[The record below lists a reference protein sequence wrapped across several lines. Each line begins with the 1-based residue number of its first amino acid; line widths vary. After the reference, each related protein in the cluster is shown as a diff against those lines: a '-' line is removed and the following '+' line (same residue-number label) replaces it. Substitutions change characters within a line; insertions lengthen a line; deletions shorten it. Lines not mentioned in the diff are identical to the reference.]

1 MRIGLY
7 GLPTAGKSFV
17 LSAVRN
23 LDVLSG
29 SSLLK
34 ELAPNFHKLTEDEK
48 KAVRTELALQLRK
61 KDRFIMDGHYSF
73 GDKIVFTEADGQL
86 YDTFL
91 YLYVAPEIISAR
103 MSDSIR
109 NNKYLQY
116 DINRWQLFEIESLRA
131 YCHAN
136 NKDFYVIDN
145 PGKGFFSDISIIPE
159 FIDCIVAGYSCV
171 NYAKEV
177 VYKIDKS
184 DVITLLDGDKTFIKE
199 DSSSVLGYKTHLF
212 DGNFYSGFQAWRHNC
227 ELADYL
233 RVTDYSIQPIENMD
247 ITYNNSV
254 HNKIEGYSV
263 ILTTGHYGIWK
274 QIADKYGISFFYG
287 PQMCSDTK
295 YFIAKFLQE
304 RGSKV
309 IAFGDSMND
318 YFMLKQANAAFM
330 VLKNDGSVSSS
341 LSGRDL
347 EGLVFV

>member
-7 GLPTAGKSFV
+7 GLPTAGKSFI

-23 LDVLSG
+23 LEVLSG

-34 ELAPNFHKLTEDEK
+34 ELAPNFHNLSEEGKE
-48 KAVRTELALQLRK
+48 AVRIELALQL
-61 KDRFIMDGHYSF
+61 KDKDKFIMDGHYSF
-73 GDKIVFTEADGQL
+73 GDKIVFTDADGRL

-91 YLYVAPEIISAR
+91 YLYVDSDIIAAR

-116 DINRWQLFEIESLRA
+116 DIKQWQMFEIESLRA

-145 PGKGFFSDISIIPE
+145 PGKGYFPDISMILE
-159 FIDCIVAGYSCV
+159 FIDSIVAGYSCV

-177 VYKIDKS
+177 ANKVAGS
-184 DVITLLDGDKTFIKE
+184 DVISLLDGDKTFIKE
-199 DSSSVLGYKTHLF
+199 DSSAVLGYKTHIF
-212 DGNFYSGFQAWRHNC
+212 DGNFYSGFQAWRHNR
-227 ELADYL
+227 ELTDYL
-233 RVTDYSIQPIENMD
+233 RFIDYSVQRIENMNL
-247 ITYNNSV
+247 TLNERV
-254 HNKIEGYSV
+254 QEKVEGKSV
-263 ILTTGHYGIWK
+263 ILTTGYYGTWK
-274 QIADKYGISFFYG
+274 QIADKYDILLFHGS
-287 PQMCSDTK
+287 QMCSDTK
-295 YFIAKFLQE
+295 YFVAKFLYE
-304 RGSKV
+304 RGGRV

-318 YFMLKQANAAFM
+318 YYMLKQADTSYL

-347 EGLVFV
+347 EGMVFV